1 MSTLG
6 LTLRG
11 AVFIQRL
18 DGRCGDIHRSSARQG
33 EGSGGLKQQRGAAE
47 IAAENIKE
55 IE

>member
-6 LTLRG
+6 LTVRG
-11 AVFIQRL
+11 SVFIHRQ
-18 DGRCGDIHRSSARQG
+18 DGRGGDIHRSNARRG
-33 EGSGGLKQQRGAAE
+33 EGSGGLKQQRDAAE

>member
-6 LTLRG
+6 LTVRW
-11 AVFIQRL
+11 AVFIQRR
-18 DGRCGDIHRSSARQG
+18 DGRCGDIHRSNARRG
-33 EGSGGLKQQRGAAE
+33 IERSLKQQTGAAE